1 MENEKESIKVL
12 RECIN
17 LQLKKGNDYQNKASV
32 IRQAD
37 YYPRGVSTLLDIIHA
52 KMLRL
57 RSVISAMESDAN
69 YIQNFESIE
78 DSAKDM
84 ANYASFMVAYCRGK
98 MDGQI
103 EGRDFLNRP
112 LPAIDA
118 DEFLSAIRWTGSDA
132 PSTLGSIEGGQTVSY
147 IPNKGY

>member
-1 MENEKESIKVL
+1 MEKDKESIKVL
-12 RECIN
+12 LECIE
-17 LQLKKGNDYQNKASV
+17 LQRKKGNDYQNKASV

-57 RSVISAMESDAN
+57 RSVISAMESDEN
-69 YIQNFESIE
+69 YVQNFESIE

-84 ANYASFMVAYCRGK
+84 ANYASFMVAYCRGQ

-112 LPAIDA
+112 KP
-118 DEFLSAIRWTGSDA
+118 SAKND
-132 PSTLGSIEGGQTVSY
+132 
-147 IPNKGY
+147 

>member
-1 MENEKESIKVL
+1 MNARTDKESIKVL
-12 RECIN
+12 TECTE
-17 LQLKKGNDYQNKASV
+17 LQLKKGDDYQNPHSI

-37 YYPRGVSTLLDIIHA
+37 YYPRGVATLLDIVHA

-57 RSVISAMESDAN
+57 RSVVSAMEHDPN
-69 YIQNFESIE
+69 YVQNFESIE

-84 ANYASFMVAYCRGK
+84 INYCSFIVSYCRNG

-112 LPAIDA
+112 IVKK
-118 DEFLSAIRWTGSDA
+118 DE
-132 PSTLGSIEGGQTVSY
+132 E
-147 IPNKGY
+147 